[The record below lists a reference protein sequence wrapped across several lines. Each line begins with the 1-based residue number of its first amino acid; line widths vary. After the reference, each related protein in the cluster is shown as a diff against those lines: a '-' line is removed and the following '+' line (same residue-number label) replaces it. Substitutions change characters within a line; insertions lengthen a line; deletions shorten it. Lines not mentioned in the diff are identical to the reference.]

1 MAFDKVIFDDV
12 SYSHWDLRQE
22 KTVEENSQYYLILVF
37 IMKSI
42 YSIESIGQNVKKYI
56 SFIKL

>member
-1 MAFDKVIFDDV
+1 MAFDEVIFDDV
-12 SYSHWDLRQE
+12 SYSHWDLRQV

-42 YSIESIGQNVKKYI
+42 YSIEYIGQNVKKVY
-56 SFIKL
+56 FIH